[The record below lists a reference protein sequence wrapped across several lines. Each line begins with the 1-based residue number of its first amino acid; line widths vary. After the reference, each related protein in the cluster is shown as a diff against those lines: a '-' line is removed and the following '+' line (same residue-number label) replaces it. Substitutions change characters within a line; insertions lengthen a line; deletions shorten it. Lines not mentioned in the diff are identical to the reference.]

1 MKASQVL
8 LASLIAVAGTA
19 FADDITID
27 TKPAVSTRSRADV
40 NAEVRRALAS
50 GEHFVVGEGYGFSDP
65 VTHSTASRAEV
76 KAELAAAR
84 AAGQLVVGEA
94 DARAEKT
101 ISVRSRD
108 EVKAEYLAARASG
121 RLIPD
126 GEAYDAA
133 AGPNPKVAAARTA
146 PPSLLAR
153 HRSSTAAQ

>member
-1 MKASQVL
+1 MKARQVL

-27 TKPAVSTRSRADV
+27 TKPAVSTRTSAEV
-40 NAEVRRALAS
+40 KAEVRRALAA
-50 GEHFVVGEGYGFSDP
+50 GEHFVVGEGYGFSEP
-65 VTHSTASRAEV
+65 STRSTASRADV

-94 DARAEKT
+94 DPRAEKT
-101 ISVRSRD
+101 VSVRNRD
-108 EVKAEYLAARASG
+108 DVKSEFLAARASG
-121 RLIPD
+121 QLIPD

-146 PPSLLAR
+146 RPSVLAG
-153 HRSSTAAQ
+153 HRSSTVVQ